1 MKLSKRAGLEN
12 ESMKNIS
19 ETLLKDLESK
29 NVTER
34 ARAEFLLGVCNY
46 PEDYWVMPDYYY
58 PGLEMEPVI
67 KNSVIKTS
75 NDRVLT
81 VAKALKTGEK
91 EFLYKVTGEN
101 LPERFEFADE
111 KIKFTK
117 NNGEIVEIP
126 WDLFCGIFLKARE
139 LKFSRPGCL
148 NFAGP
153 EDEED
158 NKRWLSNQEKVK
170 EMQQTSEKLERLKE
184 KYGE

>member
-1 MKLSKRAGLEN
+1 MKSLKRMELEN
-12 ESMKNIS
+12 KAMENIS
-19 ETLLKDLESK
+19 EALLKDLKSK
-29 NVTER
+29 SVSEK
-34 ARAEFLLGVCNY
+34 ARAEFLLGVCSY

-81 VAKALKTGEK
+81 VAKALKTGER

-101 LPERFEFADE
+101 LPVKFEFMNE
-111 KIKFTK
+111 KVKFIKD
-117 NNGEIVEIP
+117 NGEIVEVP

-139 LKFSRPGCL
+139 LKFSRPRCL
-148 NFAGP
+148 DFAGP

-158 NKRWLSNQEKVK
+158 NKQWLSNQEKVK
-170 EMQQTSEKLERLKE
+170 EMQETSEKLEKLKG
-184 KYGE
+184 K